1 MARSRPISIEAY
13 VQRKKKKHLINRE
26 KNWVARQWT
35 TVPLLRGEKSRIFG
49 VDEAI
54 TMPIVTR
61 FISNGAWKGVWL
73 IWKEELSCPPDDWF
87 FFFFAFVSI
96 ARYRTVI
103 QLNVEFEIVSIP
115 LFFSFYLFVRN
126 ERKIRNELGQP
137 KYSREPSVMLIAGGI
152 AIFSRQRARPVS
164 FH

>member
-13 VQRKKKKHLINRE
+13 VQRKKKKKHLINRE
-26 KNWVARQWT
+26 ENWVARQWT

-49 VDEAI
+49 DYHADCYAI
-54 TMPIVTR
+54 YLEWSVKGCVANLKGGTFMPA
-61 FISNGAWKGVWL
+61 GWL
-73 IWKEELSCPPDDWF
+73 IF
-87 FFFFAFVSI
+87 FFLPSFQSQGTELLFNL
-96 ARYRTVI
+96 T
-103 QLNVEFEIVSIP
+103 LNSRSFRFP
-115 LFFSFYLFVRN
+115 FFFSFYLFVRN

>member
-26 KNWVARQWT
+26 ENWVARQWT

-49 VDEAI
+49 DYHADCYAI
-54 TMPIVTR
+54 YLEWSVKGCVANLKGGTFMPA
-61 FISNGAWKGVWL
+61 GWL
-73 IWKEELSCPPDDWF
+73 I